1 MAAGISK
8 LLQLNDSE
16 VVGVFAQLGYVDEP
30 RLAAILAANYA
41 STMQVS
47 DGTNGGLKP
56 AALRWHIC
64 FGCHIVWQQLCWI
77 LAASLVAF

>member
-8 LLQLNDSE
+8 LLQLNDPE

-41 STMQVS
+41 STMQVGDS
-47 DGTNGGLKP
+47 IITGSWELQDSHDML
-56 AALRWHIC
+56 
-64 FGCHIVWQQLCWI
+64 
-77 LAASLVAF
+77 